1 MSRIGR
7 LPIAIPQGVTVTVEN
22 NVITVK
28 GPLGELKQDFK
39 KSINVAVENNE
50 IVVTRTSE
58 DKEVK
63 SLHGL
68 YRALINNMVIGV
80 TQGFKKA
87 LIVKGVGYKVAVQGK
102 KLVMNIGYSHPVE
115 IEQPEGITFECPTLT
130 DIVVKGID
138 KDAVGQIAAT
148 IKATRKV
155 EPYHGYGIRYAD
167 EFVQLK
173 EGKKAGK

>member
-1 MSRIGR
+1 M
-7 LPIAIPQGVTVTVEN
+7 
-22 NVITVK
+22 
-28 GPLGELKQDFK
+28 GELKQDYK

-50 IVVTRTSE
+50 VVVTRTSE

-63 SLHGL
+63 ALHGL
-68 YRALINNMVIGV
+68 YRALISNMVEGV
-80 TQGFKKA
+80 TKGFSKS
-87 LIVKGVGYKVAVQGK
+87 LTVKGVGYKVAKQGK

-115 IEQPEGITFECPTLT
+115 IEEPDGITFECPSITE
-130 DIVVKGID
+130 IVVKGID

-148 IKATRKV
+148 IKAARKV
-155 EPYHGYGIRYAD
+155 EPYHGYGIRYTS

>member
-7 LPIAIPQGVTVTVEN
+7 LPVAIPAGVTVTVEN

-39 KSINVAVENNE
+39 KEINIAVENNE

-58 DKEVK
+58 VK
-63 SLHGL
+63 NVKALHGL
-68 YRALINNMVIGV
+68 YRALVANMVEGV
-80 TQGFKKA
+80 TKGFSKS
-87 LIVKGVGYKVAVQGK
+87 LLVKGVGYKVNKTGK

-115 IEQPEGITFECPTLT
+115 IEEPDGITFECPSLT
-130 DIVVKGID
+130 EIVVKGID

-148 IKATRKV
+148 IKASRKV
-155 EPYHGYGIRYAD
+155 EPYHGYGIRYAS
-167 EFVQLK
+167 EVVQLK
-173 EGKKAGK
+173 EGKKTGK